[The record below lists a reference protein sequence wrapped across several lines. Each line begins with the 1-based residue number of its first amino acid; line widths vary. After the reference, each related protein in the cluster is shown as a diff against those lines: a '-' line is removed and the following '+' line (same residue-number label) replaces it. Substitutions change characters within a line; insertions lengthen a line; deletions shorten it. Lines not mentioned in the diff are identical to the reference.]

1 MAVVEASDKTRPA
14 LDQLFRR
21 ALALRLGLAVVLHF
35 LTSDYTFAPDQ
46 ETYHAW
52 SELVS
57 QHWTGQTLF
66 YPARLL
72 LPGEPV
78 GYYWIV
84 AALYTVFGAWPLLP
98 KLLNAL
104 VGAVTV
110 KLVFDL
116 TLRITQDERVSLR
129 AAKYVAYFPS
139 LVLWSVLN
147 IRDCWVVLLI
157 VLICRQAL
165 RVQDQP
171 SAGSIVLLGLGVYA
185 LTKFRAYILFAVMLP
200 ILVSF
205 LFRQRRNLLRNTVL
219 GMLVAGAVIYADVS
233 SGRERRMR
241 FLDFEELDRSRRWSS
256 TAIGSG
262 FAQDV
267 DISTPGKALAFFPV
281 GLAYFLLAPFP
292 WTVGSFRQAIT
303 VPEMLFFYTLIPA
316 LIRGVLVL
324 LRRYSSSGLML
335 VLLTAGMTFG
345 YAVGQGNVGTI
356 YRHRAQILPCLLV
369 FAAVGVEAARGRRP
383 AAAVATAQRPEPV
396 RVVS

>member
-1 MAVVEASDKTRPA
+1 MEPSVDAKAG
-14 LDQLFRR
+14 LDVLFRR
-21 ALALRLGLAVVLHF
+21 ALWLRLGLAVVLHF
-35 LTSDYTFAPDQ
+35 LTDDYTFAPDQ

-52 SELVS
+52 SEHLS
-57 QHWTGQTLF
+57 QYWTGQVLF

-72 LPGEPV
+72 LLGEPV

-98 KLLNAL
+98 KLLNAF

-116 TLRITQDERVSLR
+116 TLRITQDEPVSLR

-147 IRDCWVVLLI
+147 IRDCWVVLII
-157 VLICRQAL
+157 VLICRLAL
-165 RVQDQP
+165 RIQDQP
-171 SAGSIVLLGLGVYA
+171 SVASTLLLGLAVYA

-205 LFRQRRNLLRNTVL
+205 LVRQRGHLVRNTVL
-219 GMLVAGAVIYADVS
+219 GMLVAGGVIYADAS

-241 FLDFEELDRSRRWSS
+241 FVDFEEMDRSRRWSS
-256 TAIGSG
+256 TAAGSG

-267 DISTPGKALAFFPV
+267 DISTPAKALVFLPV

-292 WTVGSFRQAIT
+292 WAIGSFRQGFA

-316 LIRGVLVL
+316 IGRGVVVL
-324 LRRYSSSGLML
+324 LRRHTASALMIVL
-335 VLLTAGMTFG
+335 VTGGITFG
-345 YAVGQGNVGTI
+345 YSVGQGNVGTI
-356 YRHRAQILPCLLV
+356 YRHRAQILPCLLI
-369 FAAVGVEAARGRRP
+369 FAAVGVKVRRRQALSVP
-383 AAAVATAQRPEPV
+383 AA
-396 RVVS
+396 VVPPQPARLVS